1 MVADSPAVLASRYRL
16 GGRIAVGGVGE
27 VWQAEDLVLR
37 RPVALKLLRPEYTGH
52 RETLDRFRSEARH
65 TASLSHPGI
74 AQVYDYNEGSDRYP
88 PFLVMEL
95 VDGPSLAD
103 VLARGPLE
111 PARVM
116 DIIAQAAMGLEA
128 AHRSGLVHRDIKP
141 ANVLLAPGGR
151 VKITDF
157 GIASA
162 AGSAPLTRQ
171 GTLIGTPAYLAPER
185 AVGHAATPA
194 SDLYS
199 LGILAYECLT
209 GARPFSGT
217 PLETTLAHGQQ
228 PLPALPGFVPPQ
240 VADFVADL
248 TAKDPGDRPASA
260 AVVARRAAELRDSI
274 TAYPGP
280 AASPPG
286 RAMPPAA
293 PATMAF
299 ERPDT
304 LTDMRPL
311 PAGDPGRPWAQSRRG
326 PRRSWPAYRVGLA
339 IAAAA
344 IAAGAIGWMLSGVT
358 SGTTSATNP
367 GGNPGTA
374 ASSSP
379 PAGTVTVRSAAL
391 VGQPVR
397 LAYRYLRS
405 LGLQPQVRWVRP
417 GDQSQTPGTVVSVQ
431 PSGPV
436 TPGSVVVVTAVRWHD
451 HGNGQGQGGHG
462 D

>member
-1 MVADSPAVLASRYRL
+1 VLASRYRL
-16 GGRIAVGGVGE
+16 DGRIAVGGVGE

-37 RPVALKLLRPEYTGH
+37 RPVALKLLRPEFTGH

-65 TASLSHPGI
+65 AASLSHPGI
-74 AQVYDYNEGSDRYP
+74 AQVYDYNAGSDPYP

-103 VLARGPLE
+103 VLADGPLE

-116 DIIAQAAMGLEA
+116 DIVAQAAMGLDA

-157 GIASA
+157 GIANA
-162 AGSAPLTRQ
+162 AGSAPVTRQ

-185 AVGHAATPA
+185 VTGQPATPA

-209 GARPFSGT
+209 GARPFSGS
-217 PLETTLAHGQQ
+217 PLETALAHGQQ
-228 PLPALPGFVPPQ
+228 PLPALPASVPPHL
-240 VADFVADL
+240 ADFVTSLA
-248 TAKDPGDRPASA
+248 AKDPAERPASA
-260 AVVARRAAELRDSI
+260 AAAAKRATELRDSI
-274 TAYPGP
+274 AARQAPAAARLSGP
-280 AASPPG
+280 AVPLASPS
-286 RAMPPAA
+286 
-293 PATMAF
+293 TMVF
-299 ERPDT
+299 QHPDT
-304 LTDMRPL
+304 ITDMRPL
-311 PAGDPGRPWAQSRRG
+311 PVGDPRRPWAQSRRG

-339 IAAAA
+339 IGAAT
-344 IAAGAIGWMLSGVT
+344 IVAGVAGWMLSGVT
-358 SGTTSATNP
+358 SGTSAAANL
-367 GGNPGTA
+367 GNSPGTSV
-374 ASSSP
+374 SSSP

-397 LAYRYLRS
+397 LVYRYLRT
-405 LGLQPQVRWVRP
+405 LGLRPEVRWVHP
-417 GDQSQTPGTVVSVQ
+417 GGQSPAPGTVLSVQ

-436 TPGSVVVVTAVRWHD
+436 TAGSVVVVTAVRRHGHGHD
-451 HGNGQGQGGHG
+451 HGQGQGSNG